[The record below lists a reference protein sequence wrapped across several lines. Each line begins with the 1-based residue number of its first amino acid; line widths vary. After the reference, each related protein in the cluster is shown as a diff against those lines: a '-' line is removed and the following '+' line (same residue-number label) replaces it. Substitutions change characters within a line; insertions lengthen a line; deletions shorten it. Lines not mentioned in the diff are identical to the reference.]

1 VISWLRRSDSSAV
14 GFDSKS
20 VSSFSIA
27 SLITPCH
34 VLDLMEASDVEEGFA
49 GVTALVVITW
59 PILFAL
65 ATAGLMKLELPVA
78 ELATAGFTALD
89 GGSADLSTARLLG
102 IGIGTLES
110 VLLATAL
117 LAAMLVLAAML
128 EGGEGIADSGAAKEV
143 TEPSDNRTETGFEG
157 VEVAATVAA
166 VAGTGAEALDGGVGA
181 GSAVAVDSIFSIG
194 FPSLTAWS
202 VR

>member
-1 VISWLRRSDSSAV
+1 
-14 GFDSKS
+14 
-20 VSSFSIA
+20 
-27 SLITPCH
+27 
-34 VLDLMEASDVEEGFA
+34 
-49 GVTALVVITW
+49 
-59 PILFAL
+59 
-65 ATAGLMKLELPVA
+65 MKLELPVA